1 MIRIFTFLFTLYSL
15 SIFAQSRV
23 LLAPP
28 LNSKSGQ
35 EFYPSLSGDGKT
47 MIFQSKLGD
56 AYEPEFMISYL
67 RSGIW
72 SKPELL
78 TTINTSIKTVYTGD
92 LTISHDGNSIAFT
105 SAKYGGVGFSDIWIT
120 EKKGG
125 VWQAATNVGK
135 PINTLGQE
143 GDPALSPD
151 NKYLYFVRYS
161 TTKTPGGIPCG
172 KIYKTEKIAGTN
184 TWKEP
189 VALPAPINQ
198 TCECNP
204 RIMADGKTLFFASVR
219 AGGKGEYDQY
229 VSKLNDNG
237 TWSTPKPLAF
247 INTPQDDRYISV
259 TAQGNTVFYTVNEK
273 GLIDIASSLLPAE
286 FQPDQVLYW
295 KGSIKD
301 ATNKKP
307 LSARIVITDKKT
319 NKLNVIQNNADGTYH
334 VFLPEGNTYDV
345 AVQANEKGK
354 LYYSHLFELESL
366 DKYQEIEQN
375 IELLPA
381 TANARIVL
389 NNIRF
394 EPESATLTSFST
406 PELNRIVAFL
416 KENTSTRIEIAA
428 HTDLVKEDS
437 IKTPGLTEVNI
448 DTLSSLTNDSTGIT
462 TYITQTTYHNN
473 RTNKQAQAIANYILG
488 KGIPASRFSY
498 KGYGD
503 KKPLNPMPADPILN
517 RRVELIVIP

>member
-1 MIRIFTFLFTLYSL
+1 MLRIFAFLFTLCSL
-15 SIFAQSRV
+15 STFAQSRV

-28 LNSKSGQ
+28 LNSKGGQ
-35 EFYPSLSGDGKT
+35 EYYPSLSGDGKT
-47 MIFQSKLGD
+47 MVFQSKLGD
-56 AYEPEFMISYL
+56 AHEPEFMISYM
-67 RSGIW
+67 RSGTW
-72 SKPELL
+72 TKPELL
-78 TTINTSIKTVYTGD
+78 STINTAIKTVYTGD

-105 SAKYGGVGFSDIWIT
+105 SAKYGGIGFSDIWIS

-151 NKYLYFVRYS
+151 NKFLYFIRY
-161 TTKTPGGIPCG
+161 TGTKTPGGIPCG
-172 KIYKTEKIAGTN
+172 KIYKAEKIAGTA

-237 TWSTPKPLAF
+237 TWSSPKALVF

-273 GLIDIASSLLPAE
+273 GVIDIASSLLPTE
-286 FQPDQVLYW
+286 FQPDQVVYW
-295 KGSIKD
+295 KGSVKD
-301 ATNKKP
+301 ATTKKP

-319 NKLNVIQNNADGTYH
+319 NKLNIIQSNADGTYH

-345 AVQANEKGK
+345 AVQSNEKGK
-354 LYYSHLFELESL
+354 LYYSTLFEIESM
-366 DKYQEIEQN
+366 DKYQEIEQL

-381 TANARIVL
+381 TSKASMVL

-406 PELNRIVAFL
+406 PELNRIISLL
-416 KENTSTRIEIAA
+416 KENPNIRVEIGV

-437 IKTPGLTEVNI
+437 IKTVGLTEVTI
-448 DTLSSLTNDSTGIT
+448 DTLSTITNDSTGVT
-462 TYITQTTYHNN
+462 TYLTKNTYHND
-473 RTNKQAQAIANYILG
+473 RTPKQAQAIANYIVS
-488 KGIPASRFSY
+488 KGIPASRFSI

-503 KKPLNPMPADPILN
+503 KKPLNPVPSDPLLN
-517 RRVELIVIP
+517 KRVELIVQ